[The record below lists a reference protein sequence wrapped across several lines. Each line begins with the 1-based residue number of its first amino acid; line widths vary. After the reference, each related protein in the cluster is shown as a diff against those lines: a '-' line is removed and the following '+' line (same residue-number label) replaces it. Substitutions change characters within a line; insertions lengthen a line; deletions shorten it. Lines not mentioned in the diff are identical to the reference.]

1 MKFDRGGKKESKK
14 EKKKREEDD
23 DWKGSEDVEK
33 LCMIFTNYLTSAANT
48 SWKGDETAKSKATDD
63 KTPKSSKKSKK
74 SRSKSKAEPDEG
86 FTEQAQKEAD

>member
-14 EKKKREEDD
+14 EKKKREEED

-48 SWKGDETAKSKATDD
+48 
-63 KTPKSSKKSKK
+63 
-74 SRSKSKAEPDEG
+74 
-86 FTEQAQKEAD
+86 